1 MTVNMGRRAVGSM
14 LVLAGILVVGL
25 MLQPATA
32 HIGTPSHLWGTHLRP
47 LADARYLQNSNV
59 YVSAEFTLTPSANL
73 TVDRLCP
80 AGTQAVGGGVDFV
93 SGANAD
99 VRVTSNAPLV
109 DSDNLVAAATGKN
122 PRSNGWR
129 VKMHN
134 NSAAVTWTGV
144 VGAICSR

>member
-1 MTVNMGRRAVGSM
+1 MTEQVGKRAVGSM
-14 LVLAGILVVGL
+14 LALAGILVVGL
-25 MLQPATA
+25 FLQPATA
-32 HIGTPSHLWGTHLRP
+32 HVGTPKHLWTTHLRP

-59 YVSAEFTLTPSANL
+59 YVSTEFTLLAGANL

-93 SGANAD
+93 SGAAAD

-109 DSDNLVAAATGKN
+109 ASDNLVAANTGKN

-134 NSAAVTWTGV
+134 NNGAGAYTGV